1 MISTELLHYLNL
13 DKAEQGEKIEHLV
26 KELYD
31 KQYARKTLD
40 NEIANIEYW
49 LSEKLLRKPEN
60 LHFKDYESAMYY
72 FEDLVGEIMLD
83 WNSETKVKEVLTDF
97 YIDGILYS
105 LKFNGEKWS
114 LGEDFIELF
123 KLIKCGENDE

>member
-1 MISTELLHYLNL
+1 MISIELLHYLNL
-13 DKAEQGEKIEHLV
+13 DKSEQGEKIEHLV
-26 KELYD
+26 RELYD
-31 KQYARKTLD
+31 KQCARKTLD
-40 NEIANIEYW
+40 AQISTIEYW

-72 FEDLVGEIMLD
+72 FEELVDDIMSD
-83 WNSETKVKEVLTDF
+83 WNSETKVKEVLTDC

-105 LKFNGEKWS
+105 PRFDGDKWS

-123 KLIKCGENDE
+123 KLVK

>member
-1 MISTELLHYLNL
+1 MISTELLYYLNL
-13 DKAEQGEKIEHLV
+13 DKAKHGEMIKALDDDYSRLNRLIYELEVERDAIEM
-26 KELYD
+26 
-31 KQYARKTLD
+31 TLKSRYLKD
-40 NEIANIEYW
+40 T
-49 LSEKLLRKPEN
+49 EN
-60 LHFKDYESAMYY
+60 LHFKDYESAVYY

-105 LKFNGEKWS
+105 PKFNGEKWI

-123 KLIKCGENDE
+123 KLIK

>member
-1 MISTELLHYLNL
+1 MISSYLDI
-13 DKAEQGEKIEHLV
+13 DKAKHGEMIKALDDDYSRLNRLIYELEVERDAIEM
-26 KELYD
+26 
-31 KQYARKTLD
+31 TLKSRYLKD
-40 NEIANIEYW
+40 
-49 LSEKLLRKPEN
+49 PEN

-72 FEDLVGEIMLD
+72 FEELVDDIMSD

-105 LKFNGEKWS
+105 PNFNGEKWA

-123 KLIKCGENDE
+123 KLIK

>member
-1 MISTELLHYLNL
+1 MISVSLMAYLNL
-13 DKAEQGEKIEHLV
+13 DKAEQGEKINQLV
-26 KELYD
+26 RELYD
-31 KQYARKTLD
+31 KEEARKIID
-40 NEIANIEYW
+40 AQISNIEYW

-72 FEDLVGEIMLD
+72 FEELVGDIMAD
-83 WNSETKVKEVLTDF
+83 WNSETKVKEALTDC

-105 LKFNGEKWS
+105 PRFDGDKWA

-123 KLIKCGENDE
+123 KLTK

>member
-60 LHFKDYESAMYY
+60 LHFKDYESAVYY

-83 WNSETKVKEVLTDF
+83 WNSEQKVKEVLTYF

-105 LKFNGEKWS
+105 PKFNGDKWS

-123 KLIKCGENDE
+123 KLIK

>member
-1 MISTELLHYLNL
+1 MISSYLQL
-13 DKAEQGEKIEHLV
+13 DKAKHGDMIKALDDDYNRLNRLIYEMEVERDAIEF
-26 KELYD
+26 
-31 KQYARKTLD
+31 TLKNSYLKD
-40 NEIANIEYW
+40 T
-49 LSEKLLRKPEN
+49 EN

-105 LKFNGEKWS
+105 PKFNGDKWA

-123 KLIKCGENDE
+123 KLTK

>member
-1 MISTELLHYLNL
+1 MISSYLQL
-13 DKAEQGEKIEHLV
+13 DKAKHGDMIKA
-26 KELYD
+26 LYD
-31 KQYARKTLD
+31 DYNRLD
-40 NEIANIEYW
+40 RLISEMEVERDAIEYT
-49 LSEKLLRKPEN
+49 LKNSYLKDTQN
-60 LHFKDYESAMYY
+60 LHFKDYESAVYY

-105 LKFNGEKWS
+105 PKFNGDKWA

-123 KLIKCGENDE
+123 KLIK

>member
-1 MISTELLHYLNL
+1 MISSYLQL
-13 DKAEQGEKIEHLV
+13 DKAKHGDMIKA
-26 KELYD
+26 LYD
-31 KQYARKTLD
+31 DYNRLD
-40 NEIANIEYW
+40 RLISEMEVERDAIEYT
-49 LSEKLLRKPEN
+49 LKNSYLKDTQN

-105 LKFNGEKWS
+105 PRFDGEKWS